1 MQVFE
6 LISFCVVLDLRFI
19 SPLALLSTSKPSKL
33 SQISLNEDLKSVIP
47 FPSRPRS
54 NPMFVEYVLS
64 TMPLDTSKEGK
75 EAPGEVTC
83 LRLPN

>member
-6 LISFCVVLDLRFI
+6 LISFCVVLDSRFI
-19 SPLALLSTSKPSKL
+19 FPLALLSMSKPSNL
-33 SQISLNEDLKSVIP
+33 SQISLNPV
-47 FPSRPRS
+47 
-54 NPMFVEYVLS
+54 FVEYVLS
-64 TMPLDTSKEGK
+64 TMSLDTSKEGK